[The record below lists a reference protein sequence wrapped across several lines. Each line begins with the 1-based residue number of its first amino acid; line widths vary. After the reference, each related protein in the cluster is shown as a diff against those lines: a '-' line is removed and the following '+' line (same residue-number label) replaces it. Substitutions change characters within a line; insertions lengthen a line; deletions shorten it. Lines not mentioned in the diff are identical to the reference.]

1 MATAETI
8 TDIRTSAEK
17 AFPII
22 DFGKFLKN
30 LLGIAVV
37 AGAILSFAY
46 LIWGAIDWITSEG
59 DTEKLKNAKNKI
71 IHALI
76 GLALLAVVWVIW
88 RLALYF
94 LGVGILTGQE
104 VNLRLGTPD

>member
-1 MATAETI
+1 MATTEII
-8 TDIRTSAEK
+8 TDIRTGAEEN
-17 AFPII
+17 FPII

-30 LLGIAVV
+30 LLGMAVV

-46 LIWGAIDWITSEG
+46 LIWGALDWIMSEG

-71 IHALI
+71 THALV
-76 GLALLAVVWVIW
+76 GLALLATVWVIW

-94 LGVGILTGQE
+94 LGVGTLTDSE
-104 VNLRLGTPD
+104 VNLRLGSPD

>member
-1 MATAETI
+1 MATTEIT
-8 TDIRTSAEK
+8 TDIRTDAEK
-17 AFPII
+17 TFSII

-30 LLGIAVV
+30 LLGMAVM

-46 LIWGAIDWITSEG
+46 LIWGAIDWLMSEG

-71 IHALI
+71 THALV

-94 LGVGILTGQE
+94 LGVGTLTDQG